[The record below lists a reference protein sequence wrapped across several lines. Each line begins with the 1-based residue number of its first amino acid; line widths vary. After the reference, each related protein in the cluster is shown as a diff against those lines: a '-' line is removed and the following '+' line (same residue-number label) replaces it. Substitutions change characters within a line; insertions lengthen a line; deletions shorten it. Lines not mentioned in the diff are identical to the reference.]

1 MNNTIR
7 AQRKR
12 AKHPRSLK
20 EKKKKKREED
30 HNSPPLP
37 LSLVLRRI
45 FCSRT
50 LGAIRYSKGWWTSG
64 FWWCDS
70 IRGEV
75 ITVRGIRGARSL
87 KIARNYGTRVIS
99 FFFFFR
105 ESFRRRKNS
114 GVYSLILL
122 KGLEDGFVQEY
133 EQSVNNRIEWNGYY
147 PNVTKLVES
156 SIHFRSS
163 VSQTALLLLLLPAN
177 NLSKQSTFDYCDH
190 VLVATPSQSWKAWI
204 ESRENWRWPEE
215 EKKKE
220 GN

>member
-1 MNNTIR
+1 M
-7 AQRKR
+7 
-12 AKHPRSLK
+12 
-20 EKKKKKREED
+20 
-30 HNSPPLP
+30 
-37 LSLVLRRI
+37 
-45 FCSRT
+45 
-50 LGAIRYSKGWWTSG
+50 
-64 FWWCDS
+64 
-70 IRGEV
+70 
-75 ITVRGIRGARSL
+75 RGIRGARSL

-163 VSQTALLLLLLPAN
+163 VSQTALLLLFPRIIYRSNPRSITATTC
-177 NLSKQSTFDYCDH
+177 LS
-190 VLVATPSQSWKAWI
+190 PPRPN
-204 ESRENWRWPEE
+204 REKR
-215 EKKKE
+215 
-220 GN
+220 G